1 MPEEE
6 TTLDGQIPFFCVL
19 RYYQWEFHA
28 CSLARYFF
36 ENLVLNPIS
45 NCGFFLNPK
54 WKWLGRK
61 KKNEPAVVFQ
71 LFKYVFSK
79 YPILSTVFF
88 FFQQRPHK
96 ICFAIRMSSSPLRQM
111 KIAKHSSY
119 LYNRLLWSKHSPY
132 LYNRLLWSCHYPKKI
147 VQKLSPK
154 YSYVDIWL
162 AFFTFLIVN
171 FGMSDIHKETDT
183 RRKRILV
190 ASVWGCKTY
199 LAQVKELRKETIL
212 IFYYFLIWGKK

>member
-1 MPEEE
+1 MCFPS
-6 TTLDGQIPFFCVL
+6 IPFFPLC
-19 RYYQWEFHA
+19 
-28 CSLARYFF
+28 
-36 ENLVLNPIS
+36 
-45 NCGFFLNPK
+45 
-54 WKWLGRK
+54 
-61 KKNEPAVVFQ
+61 
-71 LFKYVFSK
+71 
-79 YPILSTVFF
+79 FF

-111 KIAKHSSY
+111 KIAKHSS
-119 LYNRLLWSKHSPY
+119 Y

>member
-88 FFQQRPHK
+88 FFSTETPQNMFCNQNVLL
-96 ICFAIRMSSSPLRQM
+96 SSE
-111 KIAKHSSY
+111 ADED
-119 LYNRLLWSKHSPY
+119 SK
-132 LYNRLLWSCHYPKKI
+132 
-147 VQKLSPK
+147 
-154 YSYVDIWL
+154 
-162 AFFTFLIVN
+162 AFFLFI
-171 FGMSDIHKETDT
+171 
-183 RRKRILV
+183 
-190 ASVWGCKTY
+190 
-199 LAQVKELRKETIL
+199 
-212 IFYYFLIWGKK
+212 